1 MYIQY
6 MVCWRFL
13 FPGLLLLALALSACS
28 DSNSRST
35 KVEEL
40 SADDSAPV
48 DSALDSASSAM
59 ELPFVGGPVIFTEV
73 DPINI
78 VYEDHEGG
86 DAGWVELFNTSADTV
101 DLSGMYLTDS
111 KTEPF
116 KWKFGNAKIGPNE
129 FLLVFMSG
137 KNYPDYVLPHD
148 SLNMIGPGCWTWTD
162 SQNDPPG
169 ESYADPLPGQ
179 KKNCFKENAERYF
192 GAVMKLGENED
203 LGWSSIAVFVGT
215 GSSDKKDVLD
225 ISAANE
231 ILMRAYIT
239 KDRKVSFRL
248 TQPDI
253 DDWKGYEIVFTGT
266 GDSSTVYRAALPT
279 GKTFPDLKNIYG
291 TRMSPEANESQEVSV
306 KVFSYIARNRGHEP
320 HAGFKISEAG
330 GRLYLVNADTAIVDS
345 IAYPKM
351 PVGKTWNYGP
361 RGAESHIK
369 ENGDKVFSDFGYQ
382 WGYADPSPY
391 GKTLEIIASCSPA
404 VDTLA
409 EIPPSGFYS
418 NPFVIAFPENAS
430 VRCETGGLAPTAESP
445 LTTELQIDSTVTVRC
460 ASFEDYK
467 LPGEIMTRTYVFEK
481 APAVPAVFLTADP
494 NSLFDPDSG
503 IYMEGNFAQS
513 KAPHYGANYWL
524 DKEIPV
530 TVEFMEPGV
539 NEPAFVKR
547 AGLKIFGN
555 YSRQNDKKS
564 VAITFREK
572 YGDKRLRY
580 SLFPDFP
587 ELNKFKVFIL
597 RNNGSNFGNDYIRD
611 RLASSI
617 SEGLGVD
624 YQRGRF
630 AVVYYNGEY
639 YGIHSIRER
648 STEYYFE
655 THYGLNPDDI
665 DLLKADNSVSA
676 GSAVDYVAL
685 MDWLESNHLGN
696 EDNYAY
702 IASQIDVDNFINYM
716 QTEMY
721 ANNRDWPGNNLKKW
735 RNNNPKT
742 KWKWFLYDM
751 DFGMG
756 NGYSEYTNNIFEF
769 AAAED
774 GESWPN
780 GPEYTLLFRCLL
792 ENSGFRAAFVNRMAV
807 LLQMNFSSA
816 RVLARIERMM
826 NEIESEI
833 SRDQKRWK
841 LSSSRMD
848 RQLEEIEDFARER
861 PGIVY
866 DELREYFELGKRT
879 PVTLSVTGPGTI
891 LVHGLALDV
900 ASLVVPF
907 FEGTP
912 VLLSAEPTAG
922 GVWAGWSDGVMER
935 TRYVSP
941 GEVSVL
947 TAVFK

>member
-1 MYIQY
+1 MCRDVFAWKGFLA
-6 MVCWRFL
+6 VCA
-13 FPGLLLLALALSACS
+13 ALWTLCMTACS
-28 DSNSRST
+28 DNDSSSSKDPEQET
-35 KVEEL
+35 P
-40 SADDSAPV
+40 ADSVIDADV
-48 DSALDSASSAM
+48 K
-59 ELPFVGGPVIFTEV
+59 LPFVGGPVMFTEV

-101 DLSGMYLTDS
+101 DLSGLYLTDS

-116 KWKFGNAKIGPNE
+116 KWKFGNVKMAPNA

-148 SLNMIGPGCWTWTD
+148 SLDMIGPGCWTWTD
-162 SQNDPPG
+162 SQSDPPG
-169 ESYADPLPGQ
+169 YSYADPLPGQ
-179 KKNCFKENAERYF
+179 KKNCFKENGESRF
-192 GAVMKLGENED
+192 GAVMRLGENEE

-215 GSSDKKDVLD
+215 GSSDKDDVLD

-231 ILMRAYIT
+231 ILMQAYIT

-253 DDWKGYEIVFTGT
+253 DDWKGYEMVLTGT
-266 GDSSTVYRAALPT
+266 GDSSTVYRMPLPT
-279 GKTFPDLKNIYG
+279 GTTFPDLQNIYG
-291 TRMSPEANESQEVSV
+291 TRMSPEANESQEVTV

-320 HAGFKISEAG
+320 HAGFKIPQSG

-345 IAYPKM
+345 VAYPEM
-351 PVGKTWNYGP
+351 IVGKTWN
-361 RGAESHIK
+361 
-369 ENGDKVFSDFGYQ
+369 FGTL
-382 WGYADPSPY
+382 ADGTTGFGFGEASPY
-391 GKTLEIIASCSPA
+391 GLVTQPVVQSRSPA

-409 EIPPSGFYS
+409 EIPPSGFYAE
-418 NPFVIAFPENAS
+418 PFVIALPEGAN
-430 VRCETGGLAPTAESP
+430 VRCEKGGLAPTAESAVATS
-445 LTTELQIDSTVTVRC
+445 LTVESTTTIRC
-460 ASFEDYK
+460 AAFEAGK
-467 LPGEIMTRTYVFEK
+467 LPGEEMVRTYVLGEK
-481 APAVPAVFLTADP
+481 HSLPVVFLTTDP

-513 KAPHYGANYWL
+513 KQPHYGANYWL
-524 DKEIPV
+524 DKEVPV

-539 NEPAFVKR
+539 NAPAFVKR

-572 YGDKRLRY
+572 YGDKRLHY
-580 SLFPDFP
+580 SLFPEFP

-655 THYGLNPDDI
+655 THYGLNPDNI

-685 MDWLESNHLGN
+685 MDWLELNSLEN
-696 EDNYAY
+696 ETNYAY
-702 IASQIDVDNFINYM
+702 VSSQIDVDNFINYM

-742 KWKWFLYDM
+742 PWKWFLYDM

-780 GPEYTLLFRCLL
+780 GPEYTLLFRSLL
-792 ENSGFRAAFVNRMAV
+792 ENPGFRTAFVNRMAV
-807 LLQMNFSSA
+807 LLNMNFSSA
-816 RVLARIERMM
+816 RVLARIESMM
-826 NEIESEI
+826 SEIESEI
-833 SRDQKRWK
+833 PRDQERWN
-841 LSSSRMD
+841 LSASRMD
-848 RQLEEIEDFARER
+848 RQLEDIKSFAKDR
-861 PGIVY
+861 PEVVY
-866 DELREYFELGKRT
+866 DELREYFELGRPIALSLSVSGPGIIKVHGLKIDSYPLT
-879 PVTLSVTGPGTI
+879 VNFFEGLPVTLE
-891 LVHGLALDV
+891 AM
-900 ASLVVPF
+900 
-907 FEGTP
+907 
-912 VLLSAEPTAG
+912 PTDG
-922 GVWAGWSDGVMER
+922 GIWAGWSDGEMEQVR
-935 TRYVSP
+935 SVNP
-941 GEVSVL
+941 GEIDAL

>member
-1 MYIQY
+1 MCRD
-6 MVCWRFL
+6 VFAWKGFL
-13 FPGLLLLALALSACS
+13 AVWVALWTLCMAACS
-28 DSNSRST
+28 DNDSSSSKDPEQET
-35 KVEEL
+35 P
-40 SADDSAPV
+40 ADSVIDADV
-48 DSALDSASSAM
+48 K
-59 ELPFVGGPVIFTEV
+59 LPFVGGPVMFTEV

-101 DLSGMYLTDS
+101 DLSGLYLTDS

-116 KWKFGNAKIGPNE
+116 KWKFGNVKVAPNA
-129 FLLVFMSG
+129 FLLVFVSG
-137 KNYPDYVLPHD
+137 KNYPDYELPHD
-148 SLNMIGPGCWTWTD
+148 SLDMIGTGCWTWTD

-169 ESYADPLPGQ
+169 ESYADPLPG
-179 KKNCFKENAERYF
+179 KKENCFGAKGGNQF
-192 GAVMKLGENED
+192 GAVMKLGANED

-215 GSSDKKDVLD
+215 GSSAKDDVLD

-231 ILMRAYIT
+231 ILMQAYIT

-266 GDSSTVYRAALPT
+266 GDSTTVYRATLPT
-279 GKTFPDLKNIYG
+279 GTTFPDLKHIYG
-291 TRMSPEANESQEVSV
+291 TRMSPEANESQEVTV

-320 HAGFKISEAG
+320 HAGFKIPQSG

-345 IAYPKM
+345 VAYPEM
-351 PVGKTWNYGP
+351 IVGKTWN
-361 RGAESHIK
+361 
-369 ENGDKVFSDFGYQ
+369 FGTL
-382 WGYADPSPY
+382 ADGTTGFGFGEASPY
-391 GKTLEIIASCSPA
+391 GLVTQPVVQSRSPA
-404 VDTLA
+404 VDSLA
-409 EIPPSGFYS
+409 EIPPSGFYAE
-418 NPFVIAFPENAS
+418 PFVIALPEGAN
-430 VRCETGGLAPTAESP
+430 VHCEKGGLAPTAESAAATA
-445 LTTELQIDSTVTVRC
+445 LTVESTTTIRC
-460 ASFEDYK
+460 AAFEAGK
-467 LPGEIMTRTYVFEK
+467 LPGEEMVRTYVLGEK
-481 APAVPAVFLTADP
+481 HSLPVVFLTTDP

-513 KAPHYGANYWL
+513 KQPHYGANYWL
-524 DKEIPV
+524 DKEVPV

-539 NEPAFVKR
+539 NAPAFVKR

-572 YGDKRLRY
+572 YGDKRLHY
-580 SLFPDFP
+580 SLFPEFP

-655 THYGLNPDDI
+655 THYDLNPDNI

-685 MDWLESNHLGN
+685 MDWLELNSLEN
-696 EDNYAY
+696 ETNYAY
-702 IASQIDVDNFINYM
+702 VSSQIDVDNFINYM

-742 KWKWFLYDM
+742 PWKWFLYDM

-780 GPEYTLLFRCLL
+780 GPEYTLLFRSLL
-792 ENSGFRAAFVNRMAV
+792 ENPGFRNSFVNRMAV
-807 LLQMNFSSA
+807 LLNMNFSSA
-816 RVLARIERMM
+816 RVLARIESMM
-826 NEIESEI
+826 SEIESEI
-833 SRDQKRWK
+833 PRDQERWN
-841 LSSSRMD
+841 LSASRMD
-848 RQLEEIEDFARER
+848 RQLEDIKSFAKDR
-861 PGIVY
+861 PEVVY
-866 DELREYFELGKRT
+866 DELREYFELGR
-879 PVTLSVTGPGTI
+879 PIALSLSVSGPGI
-891 LVHGLALDV
+891 IKVHGLKIDSYPLTV
-900 ASLVVPF
+900 NF
-907 FEGTP
+907 FEGLP
-912 VLLSAEPTAG
+912 VTFEAMPTDG
-922 GVWAGWSDGVMER
+922 GIWAGWSDGEMEQVR
-935 TRYVSP
+935 SVNP
-941 GEVSVL
+941 GEIDAL

>member
-1 MYIQY
+1 MCRDAFALRSFA
-6 MVCWRFL
+6 VWVSLWALC
-13 FPGLLLLALALSACS
+13 LAACS
-28 DSNSRST
+28 DSDSGSSKDPEQET
-35 KVEEL
+35 P
-40 SADDSAPV
+40 ADSVIDADV
-48 DSALDSASSAM
+48 K
-59 ELPFVGGPVIFTEV
+59 LPFVGGPVMFTEV

-101 DLSGMYLTDS
+101 DLSGLYLTDS

-116 KWKFGNAKIGPNE
+116 KWKFGNVKVAPNA
-129 FLLVFMSG
+129 FLMVFMSG
-137 KNYPDYVLPHD
+137 KNYPDYELPHD
-148 SLNMIGPGCWTWTD
+148 SLDMIGTGCWTWTD
-162 SQNDPPG
+162 SQSDPPG
-169 ESYADPLPGQ
+169 YSYADPLPGQ
-179 KKNCFKENAERYF
+179 KKNCFKENGESRF
-192 GAVMKLGENED
+192 GAVMRLGENEE

-215 GSSDKKDVLD
+215 GSSAKDDVLD
-225 ISAANE
+225 VSATNE
-231 ILMRAYIT
+231 ILMQAYIT

-266 GDSSTVYRAALPT
+266 GDSTTVYRATLPT
-279 GKTFPDLKNIYG
+279 GTTFPDLQNIYG
-291 TRMSPEANESQEVSV
+291 TRMSPEANESQEVTV

-320 HAGFKISEAG
+320 HAGFKIPQSG

-345 IAYPKM
+345 VAYPEM
-351 PVGKTWNYGP
+351 IVGKTWN
-361 RGAESHIK
+361 
-369 ENGDKVFSDFGYQ
+369 FGTL
-382 WGYADPSPY
+382 ADGTTGFGFGEASPY
-391 GKTLEIIASCSPA
+391 GLVTQPVVQSRSTA

-409 EIPPSGFYS
+409 EIPPSGFYAE
-418 NPFVIAFPENAS
+418 PFVIALPEGAN
-430 VRCETGGLAPTAESP
+430 VRCEKGGLAPTAESAVATS
-445 LTTELQIDSTVTVRC
+445 LTVESTTTIRC
-460 ASFEDYK
+460 AAFEAGK
-467 LPGEIMTRTYVFEK
+467 LPGEEMVRTYVLGEK
-481 APAVPAVFLTADP
+481 HSLPVVFLTTDP

-513 KAPHYGANYWL
+513 KQPHYGANYWL
-524 DKEIPV
+524 DKEVPV

-539 NEPAFVKR
+539 NAPAFVKR

-572 YGDKRLRY
+572 YGDKRLHY
-580 SLFPDFP
+580 SLFPEFP

-655 THYGLNPDDI
+655 THYGLNPDNI

-685 MDWLESNHLGN
+685 MDWLELNSLEN
-696 EDNYAY
+696 ETNYAY
-702 IASQIDVDNFINYM
+702 VSSQIDVDNFINYM

-742 KWKWFLYDM
+742 PWKWFLYDM

-780 GPEYTLLFRCLL
+780 GPEYTLLFRSLL
-792 ENSGFRAAFVNRMAV
+792 ENPGFRTAFVNRMAV
-807 LLQMNFSSA
+807 LLNMNFSSA
-816 RVLARIERMM
+816 RVLARIESMM
-826 NEIESEI
+826 SEIESEI
-833 SRDQKRWK
+833 PRDQERWN
-841 LSSSRMD
+841 LSASRMD
-848 RQLEEIEDFARER
+848 RQLEDIKSFAKDR
-861 PGIVY
+861 PEVVY
-866 DELREYFELGKRT
+866 DELREYFELGRPIALSLSVSGPGIIKVHGLKIDSYPLT
-879 PVTLSVTGPGTI
+879 VNFFEGLPVTLE
-891 LVHGLALDV
+891 AM
-900 ASLVVPF
+900 
-907 FEGTP
+907 
-912 VLLSAEPTAG
+912 PTDG
-922 GVWAGWSDGVMER
+922 GIWAGWSDGEMEQVR
-935 TRYVSP
+935 SVNP
-941 GEVSVL
+941 GEIDAL

>member
-1 MYIQY
+1 MCRDVFALKGFAVW
-6 MVCWRFL
+6 MTLWALC
-13 FPGLLLLALALSACS
+13 LAACS
-28 DSNSRST
+28 GSDSSSSKEPEQET
-35 KVEEL
+35 P
-40 SADDSAPV
+40 ADTVV
-48 DSALDSASSAM
+48 D
-59 ELPFVGGPVIFTEV
+59 EGVKLPFVGGPVLFTEV

-101 DLSGMYLTDS
+101 DLSGLYLTDS
-111 KTEPF
+111 QAEPF
-116 KWKFGNAKIGPNE
+116 KWKFGNAKMAPNE

-137 KNYPDYVLPHD
+137 KNYPDNQMPHD
-148 SLNMIGPGCWTWTD
+148 SLDMIGTGCWTWTD

-169 ESYADPLPGQ
+169 ESYADPLPG
-179 KKNCFKENAERYF
+179 KKENCFGAKGGTQF

-215 GSSDKKDVLD
+215 GSSDKEDVLD

-231 ILMRAYIT
+231 ILMQAYIT

-266 GDSSTVYRAALPT
+266 GDSSTVYRATLPT
-279 GKTFPDLKNIYG
+279 GTSFPDLKNIYG
-291 TRMSPEANESQEVSV
+291 TRMSPEANESQEVTV

-320 HAGFKISEAG
+320 HAGFKISPSAG
-330 GRLYLVNADTAIVDS
+330 HLYLVNADTAIVDS
-345 IAYPKM
+345 VAYPEM
-351 PVGKTWNYGP
+351 PIGKTWNYGALADG
-361 RGAESHIK
+361 RMG
-369 ENGDKVFSDFGYQ
+369 FGF
-382 WGYADPSPY
+382 GEASPY
-391 GKTLEIIASCSPA
+391 GLVTQPVVQSRSPA
-404 VDTLA
+404 LDTLA
-409 EIPPSGFYS
+409 EIPPSGFYDK
-418 NPFVIAFPENAS
+418 PFAIAFPESES
-430 VRCETGGLAPTAESP
+430 VHCATGGVVPTADSP
-445 LTTELQIDSTVTVRC
+445 ATASLAVDSSMTIRC
-460 ASFEDYK
+460 AAFAAGK
-467 LPGEIMTRTYVFEK
+467 LPGEEMVRTYVLGEK
-481 APAVPAVFLTADP
+481 HSLPVVFLTTDP

-513 KAPHYGANYWL
+513 KEPHYGANYWL

-539 NEPAFVKR
+539 NAPAFVKR

-555 YSRQNDKKS
+555 YSRQNAKKS

-580 SLFPDFP
+580 SLFPEFP
-587 ELNKFKVFIL
+587 ELDKFKVFIL

-655 THYGLNPDDI
+655 THYGLNPDNI

-685 MDWLESNHLGN
+685 MDWLELNSLEN
-696 EDNYAY
+696 EANYAY
-702 IASQIDVDNFINYM
+702 ISSQIDVDNFVNYM

-735 RNNNPKT
+735 RSTSPKT
-742 KWKWFLYDM
+742 PWKWFLYDM

-780 GPEYTLLFRCLL
+780 GPEYTLLFRSLL
-792 ENSGFRAAFVNRMAV
+792 ENSGFRTAFVNRMAV
-807 LLQMNFSSA
+807 LLNMNFSSA
-816 RVLARIERMM
+816 RVLARIESMM
-826 NEIESEI
+826 SEIESEI
-833 SRDQKRWK
+833 PRDQERWH
-841 LSSSRMD
+841 LNASRME
-848 RQLEEIEDFARER
+848 RQLEDIKSFAKDR
-861 PGIVY
+861 PEVVY
-866 DELREYFELGKRT
+866 DELREYFELGRSIALSLSVSGPGIINVHGLKIDSYPLSVNFFEGF
-879 PVTLSVTGPGTI
+879 PVTLE
-891 LVHGLALDV
+891 A
-900 ASLVVPF
+900 VP
-907 FEGTP
+907 TN
-912 VLLSAEPTAG
+912 G
-922 GVWAGWSDGVMER
+922 GVWAGWSDGVMEQ
-935 TRYVSP
+935 TRVVNP
-941 GEVSVL
+941 GEIESL
-947 TAVFK
+947 AAVFK

>member
-1 MYIQY
+1 MCRDVFATRGFFAVW
-6 MVCWRFL
+6 MALWALC
-13 FPGLLLLALALSACS
+13 LAACS
-28 DSNSRST
+28 DNDSSSSNSD
-35 KVEEL
+35 L
-40 SADDSAPV
+40 SNNSDQETPV
-48 DSALDSASSAM
+48 DSVVGGDR
-59 ELPFVGGPVIFTEV
+59 LPFVGGPVLFTEV

-86 DAGWVELFNTSADTV
+86 DAGWVELFNASADTV
-101 DLSGMYLTDS
+101 DLSGMYLTNS
-111 KTEPF
+111 LAEPF
-116 KWKFGNAKIGPNE
+116 KWKFGNVKMNPNA

-148 SLNMIGPGCWTWTD
+148 SLNMIGTGCWTWTD
-162 SQNDPPG
+162 SQSDPPG
-169 ESYADPLPGQ
+169 FSYADPLPDQ
-179 KKNCFKENAERYF
+179 NKNCFREDGERRF
-192 GAVMKLGENED
+192 GAVMQLGENEE

-215 GSSDKKDVLD
+215 GNSDPSDVLD
-225 ISAANE
+225 ISATNE
-231 ILMRAYIT
+231 ILMQAYIT

-253 DDWKGYEIVFTGT
+253 DDWKGYEMVLTGT
-266 GDSSTVYRAALPT
+266 GDSSTVYRMTLPT
-279 GKTFPDLKNIYG
+279 GTNFPDLENIYG

-320 HAGFKISEAG
+320 HAGFKISKKG
-330 GRLYLVNADTAIVDS
+330 GTLYLVNPDTTIADSV
-345 IAYPKM
+345 AYPEM
-351 PVGKTWNYGP
+351 PVGKTWSFGTLAD
-361 RGAESHIK
+361 GT
-369 ENGDKVFSDFGYQ
+369 NGFGY
-382 WGYADPSPY
+382 GDASPY
-391 GKTLEIIASCSPA
+391 GIVTQPVVQSRSPA
-404 VDTLA
+404 LDTLT
-409 EIPPSGFYS
+409 EIPPSGFYDK
-418 NPFVIAFPENAS
+418 PFAIAFPESES
-430 VRCETGGLAPTAESP
+430 VHCATGGVAPTADSP
-445 LTTELQIDSTVTVRC
+445 VTVSIAVDSTMTIRC
-460 ASFEDYK
+460 AAFAAGA
-467 LPGEIMTRTYVFEK
+467 LPGEEITRTYVFES

-513 KAPHYGANYWL
+513 KAPHYGANYWF

-539 NEPAFVKR
+539 NTPAFVKR

-685 MDWLESNHLGN
+685 MDWLESNSL
-696 EDNYAY
+696 ESEENYAY
-702 IASQIDVDNFINYM
+702 VASQIDVDNFINYM
-716 QTEMY
+716 QTEMF

-735 RNNNPKT
+735 RSNNPKT
-742 KWKWFLYDM
+742 PWKWFLYDM

-780 GPEYTLLFRCLL
+780 GPEYTLLFRRLL
-792 ENSGFRAAFVNRMAV
+792 ENSGFRAAFVNRMTV
-807 LLQMNFSSA
+807 LLQMNFSSE

-833 SRDQKRWK
+833 PRDQKRWS
-841 LSSSRMD
+841 LSASRMD
-848 RQLEEIEDFARER
+848 NQLDDIKSFAQER
-861 PGIVY
+861 PGVVY
-866 DELREYFELGKRT
+866 DELREYFELGS
-879 PVTLSVTGPGTI
+879 PIALSLSVSGPGI
-891 LVHGLALDV
+891 INVHGLKID
-900 ASLVVPF
+900 SYPLVVNF
-907 FEGTP
+907 FEG
-912 VLLSAEPTAG
+912 LSVMLEAVPTNG
-922 GVWAGWSDGVMER
+922 GVWAGWSDGVMEQ

-941 GEVSVL
+941 GEVETL

>member
-1 MYIQY
+1 MCRD
-6 MVCWRFL
+6 VCAMRGFFAVWVA
-13 FPGLLLLALALSACS
+13 LLALCFAACS
-28 DSNSRST
+28 DNDSSSSKDSEQET
-35 KVEEL
+35 P
-40 SADDSAPV
+40 ADSVIDA
-48 DSALDSASSAM
+48 DAK
-59 ELPFVGGPVIFTEV
+59 LPFVGGPVIFTEV

-137 KNYPDYVLPHD
+137 KNYPDYQLPHD

-179 KKNCFKENAERYF
+179 KKNCFKEDAVRRF
-192 GAVMKLGENED
+192 GSVMKLGENED

-215 GSSDKKDVLD
+215 GSSDKEDVLD

-231 ILMRAYIT
+231 ILMQAYIT

-279 GKTFPDLKNIYG
+279 GTTFPDLKNIYG
-291 TRMSPEANESQEVSV
+291 TRMSPEANESQEVAV

-345 IAYPKM
+345 IAYPEM
-351 PVGKTWNYGP
+351 SVGKTWNFGTLAD
-361 RGAESHIK
+361 GTMGFGF
-369 ENGDKVFSDFGYQ
+369 GD
-382 WGYADPSPY
+382 ASPY
-391 GKTLEIIASCSPA
+391 GLVTQPVVQSRSPA
-404 VDTLA
+404 LDTLA
-409 EIPPSGFYS
+409 EIPPSGFYDM
-418 NPFVIAFPENAS
+418 PFAIALPEGAN
-430 VRCETGGLAPTAESP
+430 VRCEKGGFAPTAVSP
-445 LTTELQIDSTVTVRC
+445 LAVSLAVDSSMTIRC
-460 ASFEDYK
+460 AAFDAGK
-467 LPGEIMTRTYVFEK
+467 LPGEEMVRTYVLGEK
-481 APAVPAVFLTADP
+481 HSLPVVFLTTDP

-539 NEPAFVKR
+539 NAPAFVKH

-685 MDWLESNHLGN
+685 MDWLESNSL
-696 EDNYAY
+696 ESEENYAY
-702 IASQIDVDNFINYM
+702 VASQIDVDNFINYM

-735 RNNNPKT
+735 RSNNPKT
-742 KWKWFLYDM
+742 PWKWFLYDM

-780 GPEYTLLFRCLL
+780 GPEYTLLFRRLL

-807 LLQMNFSSA
+807 LLQMNFSSE

-833 SRDQKRWK
+833 PRDQKRWK
-841 LSSSRMD
+841 LSSSRME
-848 RQLEEIEDFARER
+848 RQLEEIKDFAQER
-861 PGIVY
+861 PGVVY
-866 DELREYFELGKRT
+866 DELREYFELGS
-879 PVTLSVTGPGTI
+879 PIALSLSVSGPGI
-891 LVHGLALDV
+891 INVHGLKIDSYPLTV
-900 ASLVVPF
+900 NF
-907 FEGTP
+907 FEGLP
-912 VLLSAEPTAG
+912 VMLEAVPTNG
-922 GVWAGWSDGVMER
+922 GVWAGWSDGVMEQA
-935 TRYVSP
+935 RYVSP
-941 GEVSVL
+941 GEVESL

>member
-1 MYIQY
+1 

-116 KWKFGNAKIGPNE
+116 KWKFGNVKLAPST
-129 FLLVFMSG
+129 FLLMFMSG

-266 GDSSTVYRAALPT
+266 GDSSTVYRAAFPT

-345 IAYPKM
+345 VAYPKM
-351 PVGKTWNYGP
+351 PVGKTWNFGTLAD
-361 RGAESHIK
+361 GTMGFGF
-369 ENGDKVFSDFGYQ
+369 GD
-382 WGYADPSPY
+382 ASPY
-391 GKTLEIIASCSPA
+391 GLVTQPVVQSRSPA
-404 VDTLA
+404 LDTLA
-409 EIPPSGFYS
+409 EIPPSGFYDM
-418 NPFVIAFPENAS
+418 PFAIAFPENAS
-430 VRCETGGLAPTAESP
+430 VRCETGGLAPTADSP
-445 LTTELQIDSTVTVRC
+445 LAISLAVDSSMTIRC
-460 ASFEDYK
+460 AAFDAGK
-467 LPGEIMTRTYVFEK
+467 LPGEEMVRTYVLGEK
-481 APAVPAVFLTADP
+481 HSLPAVFLTADP

-780 GPEYTLLFRCLL
+780 GPEYTLLFRRLL

-891 LVHGLALDV
+891 LVHGLVLDV

-922 GVWAGWSDGVMER
+922 GVWAGWSDGVMEQ

-941 GEVSVL
+941 GEVETL